1 MDDSMGEW
9 EDMSVDM
16 VQWNVLS
23 KQLEDLSFLSRI
35 IRYIPAHM
43 RKTQSLHLDYPVE
56 EQVETL
62 EFSLSSILQ
71 KGRGMKIHY

>member
-1 MDDSMGEW
+1 MKMDDSMEW

-35 IRYIPAHM
+35 IRYVPVYM
-43 RKTQSLHLDYPVE
+43 RKKQSLHLDHLIE
-56 EQVETL
+56 ENVETL

-71 KGRGMKIHY
+71 KGRGKKI